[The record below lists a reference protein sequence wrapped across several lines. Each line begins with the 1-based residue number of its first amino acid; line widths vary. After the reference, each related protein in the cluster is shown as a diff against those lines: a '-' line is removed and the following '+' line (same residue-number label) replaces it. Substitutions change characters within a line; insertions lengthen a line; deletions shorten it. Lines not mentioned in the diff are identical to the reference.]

1 MYLQWRNQIMSE
13 TNNEFIPFAKPLIS
27 EEEEQAV
34 LRIMRSGW
42 LTTGSETLAF
52 EKEFASF
59 VNAPFA
65 FAVNSATSG
74 LHLALESAGVGHGD
88 TVITS
93 PYTFA
98 STAAVVHHLGAKVV
112 FCDTE
117 QGSFNIDPEKLSE
130 LLKTT
135 KHCKAVIPVHIGG
148 LPCKMNEIVSAA
160 HQYGCTVIEDA
171 AHAFPVTY
179 EGKYIGT
186 IGDIGVYSFY
196 ATKTITTG
204 EGGMVVTASEKFAKR
219 IKTMRL
225 HGIDRDVWNRYTSKG
240 ASWYYEV
247 LDAGFKYNLPD
258 ILSAIGRV
266 QLKKANEF
274 KAMRIAIAQAYN
286 TAFSSL
292 KGCLLPPEHTA
303 KDHAW
308 HLYSLRILNDAK
320 LSRDQLIENLTNA
333 GIGTSV
339 HFIPLHI
346 MPFYAKNYHCKPD
359 DFPNAL
365 KHFNSV
371 VSLPIWHGMNNN
383 QVNRVIET
391 IHTLLR

>member
-1 MYLQWRNQIMSE
+1 MSE
-13 TNNEFIPFAKPLIS
+13 TKNEFIPFAKPLIS

-34 LRIMRSGW
+34 LRIMKSGW

-52 EKEFASF
+52 ESEFASF
-59 VNAPFA
+59 VNAPYA
-65 FAVNSATSG
+65 LAVNSATSG
-74 LHLALESAGVGHGD
+74 LHLALEAVGIGHGD

-98 STAAVVHHLGAKVV
+98 STAAVIHHLGAKVV

-117 QGSFNIDPEKLSE
+117 QDSFNLDPNMLLT
-130 LLKTT
+130 LLKKTR
-135 KHCKAVIPVHIGG
+135 HCKAVIPVHVGG

-160 HQYGCTVIEDA
+160 HQYGCAVIEDA

-179 EGKYIGT
+179 DGKYIGT

-204 EGGMVVTASEKFAKR
+204 EGGMVVTSSEKIAKR

-266 QLKKANEF
+266 QLKKAQQF
-274 KAMRIAIAQAYN
+274 KTLRIAIAQVYN
-286 TAFSSL
+286 AAFSSL
-292 KGCLLPPEHTA
+292 KGCSLPPGHNA
-303 KDHAW
+303 QDHAW
-308 HLYSLRILNDAK
+308 HLYSLRLQNDAA
-320 LSRDQLIENLTNA
+320 LTRDQLILDLTNA

-346 MPFYAKNYHCKPD
+346 MPFYVKNYHYKPD

-365 KHFNSV
+365 KHYNSV
-371 VSLPIWHGMNNN
+371 ISLPIWHGMDDN

-391 IHTLLR
+391 IKTVMQ